1 MTDRSQSLNDTQA
14 AATDDERSVRQ
25 GRYLYCVVET
35 TTSDTEAL
43 PTAGID
49 GNSVYLIEA
58 DGIGA
63 VVHDCEAV
71 YDADDLEQVKQW
83 VITHQQVVDAA
94 SDVFGTPLPMRFD
107 TVLEGGD
114 ESVEHWLSDH
124 REVIRDE
131 LHSFTGTWEYRI
143 TLMWDPSPFET
154 RITEQ
159 DNRLQELQQ
168 RQQQAGAGKRFLLEK
183 QYDKRLQ
190 ELKQDQRADL
200 AERLTETITP
210 VVNDLAEQESR
221 HALSGDTHAS
231 AAQEQILRV
240 AVLADEDAETTLGE
254 RLDTVVERDGVAVRF
269 TGPWPPY
276 TFAPD
281 IGSE

>member
-1 MTDRSQSLNDTQA
+1 MTDRSRSLNDARTT
-14 AATDDERSVRQ
+14 ATDDERSVRQ

-35 TTSDTEAL
+35 TTSDTETLSA
-43 PTAGID
+43 AGID

-83 VITHQQVVDAA
+83 VIAHQQVVDTA

-107 TVLEGGD
+107 TVLEGGE
-114 ESVEHWLSDH
+114 ESVERWLSDH

-131 LHSFTGTWEYRI
+131 LRSFAGTWEYRI
-143 TLMWDPSPFET
+143 TLMWDPSPFES

-159 DNRLQELQQ
+159 DSRLQELQQ
-168 RQQQAGAGKRFLLEK
+168 RQRQAGAGKRFLLEK

-190 ELKQDQRADL
+190 ELKQGQRAEL
-200 AERLTETITP
+200 AERLTETVGISP
-210 VVNDLAEQESR
+210 RRS
-221 HALSGDTHAS
+221 
-231 AAQEQILRV
+231 
-240 AVLADEDAETTLGE
+240 
-254 RLDTVVERDGVAVRF
+254 
-269 TGPWPPY
+269 
-276 TFAPD
+276 
-281 IGSE
+281 

>member
-254 RLDTVVERDGVAVRF
+254 RLDTIVERDGVAVRF

>member
-1 MTDRSQSLNDTQA
+1 MTDRSQSLNDAQT

-71 YDADDLEQVKQW
+71 YDADDLKQVKQW

-94 SDVFGTPLPMRFD
+94 SDIFGTPLPMRFD

-131 LHSFTGTWEYRI
+131 LHSFAGTWEYRI

-168 RQQQAGAGKRFLLEK
+168 RQQQAGAGKQFLLEK

-254 RLDTVVERDGVAVRF
+254 RLDTIVERDGVAVRF

>member
-1 MTDRSQSLNDTQA
+1 MTDRSRSLNDARTT
-14 AATDDERSVRQ
+14 ATDDERSVRQ

-35 TTSDTEAL
+35 TTSDTETLSA
-43 PTAGID
+43 AGID

-83 VITHQQVVDAA
+83 VIAHQQVVDTA

-107 TVLEGGD
+107 TVLEGGE
-114 ESVEHWLSDH
+114 ESVERWLSDH

-131 LHSFTGTWEYRI
+131 LRSFAGTWEYRI
-143 TLMWDPSPFET
+143 TLMWDPSPFES

-159 DNRLQELQQ
+159 DSRLQELQQ
-168 RQQQAGAGKRFLLEK
+168 RQRQAGAGERFLLEK

-190 ELKQDQRADL
+190 ELKQGQRAEL
-200 AERLTETITP
+200 AERLTETVTP

-221 HALSGDTHAS
+221 HALSDDTHAS

-254 RLDTVVERDGVAVRF
+254 RLDTIVEQDGVAVRF

>member
-49 GNSVYLIEA
+49 ENSVYLIEA

-254 RLDTVVERDGVAVRF
+254 RLDTIVERDGVAVRF

>member
-49 GNSVYLIEA
+49 ENSVYLIEA

>member
-49 GNSVYLIEA
+49 ENSVYLIEA

-124 REVIRDE
+124 REVVRDE

-168 RQQQAGAGKRFLLEK
+168 RQQQAGAGKQFLLEK

-200 AERLTETITP
+200 AERLTEAITP

-254 RLDTVVERDGVAVRF
+254 RLDTIVERDGVAVRF